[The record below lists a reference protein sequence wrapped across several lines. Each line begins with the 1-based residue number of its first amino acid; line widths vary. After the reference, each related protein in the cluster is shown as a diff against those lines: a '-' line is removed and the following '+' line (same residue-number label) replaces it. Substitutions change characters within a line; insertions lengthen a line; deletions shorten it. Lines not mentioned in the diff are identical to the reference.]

1 MPELTSTRYIG
12 IDLGTTNSSVCTT
25 RYNTGKGQFDDPEPV
40 QFENKPTLRSLL
52 LLNPAGDKVLAR
64 GDAVYRHPDYQQ
76 YPERVHEEFKLR
88 LDQDPAAATYTRL
101 LAGELATALRRRLG
115 TTEITPDSHQTSVG
129 IPAEWSMRYPA
140 RCTTVQAAVAAAG
153 FPNVEI
159 VAEPVAAM
167 LYHAFLGDV
176 VFESRPQRWLILDIG
191 GGTTDLAIVE
201 TAEAGA
207 QPRVIHTFGRNF
219 GGKDFDTLL
228 LEKWVLTRCWSGPP
242 PKPQER
248 LALLRFVRDFKEQ
261 FSRRISRGIQEG
273 WVPEQLRHAQNYRGM
288 QISLNRQ
295 EFEDDSLGKPLIDRF
310 AGVLRDGFVRS
321 QVNLRD
327 IDRVILTGGSAR
339 WYFIQE
345 AASSFFGHEAC
356 IISENPELT
365 IVKGLSLART
375 DFQRYYVVIPKP
387 DPGPAPQAKEPF
399 LNPIDEASTESVVVL
414 DKELEAKFGRCR
426 DQAKTIYKQYSAGGG
441 GFAVLVAPI
450 PGASQLALTALEVK
464 MVTDIAKVYG
474 FNLTKEEIVTVVG
487 GLLAGSTAIKAGVM
501 TVAEFAPGIGWVVKG
516 GVAAAVIV
524 ALGEAA
530 SRYFEDKRMKIIAAS
545 GGDV

>member
-1 MPELTSTRYIG
+1 MASSTIRFIG
-12 IDLGTTNSSVCTT
+12 IDLGTTNSSVCSTV
-25 RYNTGKGQFDDPEPV
+25 YNTGRGQFDDPEPV

-64 GDAVYRHPDYQQ
+64 GDAVYRHPAYQQ
-76 YPERVHEEFKLR
+76 CPERVHQEFKLR
-88 LDQDPAAATYTRL
+88 LDKDPAAVTYTRL
-101 LAGELATALRRRLG
+101 LAGELAAALRRKLG
-115 TTEITPDSHQTSVG
+115 AAEIAPDSHQTVVG
-129 IPAEWSMRYPA
+129 VPAEWFLRYPA
-140 RCTTVQAAVAAAG
+140 RCTTVQAAVVAAG

-159 VAEPVAAM
+159 TAEPVAAM

-207 QPRVIHTFGRNF
+207 QPRVIHTFGRDF

-228 LEKWVLTRCWSGPP
+228 LEKWVLARYWSGPSP
-242 PKPQER
+242 NPQER
-248 LALLRFVRDFKEQ
+248 LALLQFVRDFKEQ
-261 FSRRISRGIQEG
+261 FSRRVSRGIQEG
-273 WVPEQLRHAQNYRGM
+273 WVPEKMGHAQNYRGM

-295 EFEDDSLGKPLIDRF
+295 EFEADNLGRPLIDRF
-310 AGVLRDGFVRS
+310 AGVLREGFVRS
-321 QVNLRD
+321 HVSLRD

-345 AASSFFGHEAC
+345 AANSFFGHEAC

-365 IVKGLSLART
+365 IAKGLALART
-375 DFQRYYVVIPKP
+375 DFQRHYVVILEPE
-387 DPGPAPQAKEPF
+387 PGPELQLKELLP
-399 LNPIDEASTESVVVL
+399 NPVDEASTEPVIAL

-464 MVTDIAKVYG
+464 MVTDIARVYG
-474 FNLTKEEIVTVVG
+474 FNLTKEEIGTVIG

-516 GVAAAVIV
+516 GVAATVIV

-530 SRYFEDKRMKIIAAS
+530 IKYFEDKRMKVIAAS
-545 GGDV
+545 GESV